1 MNRIYMTLLGLALA
15 FGVHAQDK
23 KVLVMLHTND
33 THSTV
38 VPVNKNLEDTLIAG
52 RGGFLRRA
60 TVVEQ
65 ERAKHPDLLLFDSGD
80 FSQGSP
86 YYTMYKGEVEVGLMN
101 VMGYDATTLGN
112 HEFDNGL
119 DNLARL
125 VRMAKFPFV
134 CANYDFTG
142 SPLEGL
148 VRPWTIIERQGV
160 KIGVFGLTPNLEG
173 IVMKNAIKG
182 MKYLDPIKATQQV
195 ADHLKNVEKCDLVV
209 CLSHTGWDL
218 WPIDMD
224 DNHIISAT
232 SNVDIFL
239 GGHSHT
245 FMEKMEWVKNKD
257 GLLVPVEQNG
267 NTGSFVGKVIV
278 TMQPR
283 QQSYSK

>member
-1 MNRIYMTLLGLALA
+1 MTLLGLALA

-38 VPVNKNLEDTLIAG
+38 VPVNKNLEDTLISG

-267 NTGSFVGKVIV
+267 NTGSFVGKVVV
-278 TMQPR
+278 TMKR
-283 QQSYSK
+283 R

>member
-38 VPVNKNLEDTLIAG
+38 VPVNKNLEDTLISG

-278 TMQPR
+278 TMKR
-283 QQSYSK
+283 R